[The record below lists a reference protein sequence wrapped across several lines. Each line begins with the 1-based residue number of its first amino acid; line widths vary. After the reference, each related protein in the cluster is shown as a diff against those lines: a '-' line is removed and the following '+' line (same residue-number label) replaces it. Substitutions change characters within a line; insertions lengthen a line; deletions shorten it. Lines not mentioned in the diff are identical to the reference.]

1 MTYSQEKTQLIKAD
15 LEMIEM
21 TELSDK
27 ENMNI
32 EMRQM
37 EDMRIKWSI

>member
-1 MTYSQEKTQLIKAD
+1 
-15 LEMIEM
+15 MIEM

-32 EMRQM
+32 EMR
-37 EDMRIKWSI
+37 EIKDMRIKWSIQRWKIQYFK